1 MELRREFYSLEGVF
15 RAERGPTG
23 GFGSR
28 HNLLESVAEMDDL
41 AGSTWGFAQII
52 EHIDVGV
59 LVLDLERQ
67 AIDYCNP
74 LFFQIIPD
82 EQLSSDYRALY
93 QLLLESLEENQR
105 FSHSTHINHQV
116 DHQGRVLGCSIYRI
130 AQRYRCIFLHDLT
143 EKTRL
148 ESIAQAANAM
158 DNIGFIFSGIRH
170 EVGNPLNSLKM
181 ALSVLKQNLDSFS
194 PETISEYVDRGLAD
208 IGRMEYLLKSLKTF
222 SIFEHVDFKDLPLAE
237 FMGKF
242 LSLIERDFQSH
253 GIHIQLDSPLDIAR
267 VRIDKRA
274 LHQAL
279 LNIFNNAAD
288 ALQGQSDPQIRIS
301 AELRGQLV
309 WLRISDNGCGILPE
323 QKKHL
328 FQPFNTNK
336 PHGNGL
342 GLVIT
347 RKLLAMMDSDIDIES
362 QPKVGTQVTI
372 SLPVSPENNAAEDSA
387 TEAAAAEQDKL

>member
-1 MELRREFYSLEGVF
+1 MRCGSSELPSADPDNDLRLRVGGLLGADARAVGRNQCLEEHLRFDLGVVDVEPVATVLDPVGERGLLGGAVNPRRGDHRIRVDRLEGRDDCGV
-15 RAERGPTG
+15 G
-23 GFGSR
+23 GG
-28 HNLLESVAEMDDL
+28 NIDESGGE
-41 AGSTWGFAQII
+41 F
-52 EHIDVGV
+52 E
-59 LVLDLERQ
+59 
-67 AIDYCNP
+67 Y
-74 LFFQIIPD
+74 
-82 EQLSSDYRALY
+82 
-93 QLLLESLEENQR
+93 
-105 FSHSTHINHQV
+105 
-116 DHQGRVLGCSIYRI
+116 
-130 AQRYRCIFLHDLT
+130 
-143 EKTRL
+143 
-148 ESIAQAANAM
+148 
-158 DNIGFIFSGIRH
+158 
-170 EVGNPLNSLKM
+170 PLNSLKM